1 MNTTSPGRDL
11 QISDSGRQVSLL
23 AAILFPALAAGMG
36 WGIRGQ
42 YGHETGAM
50 IAGALTSLTI
60 VLLFVPHYSSLA
72 GARAA
77 ALMTAAI
84 GIGGTMTYGQTVGL
98 THDSTL
104 IGHWDAFR
112 WGMLGLAIKGGIW
125 IGFGG
130 VFLGIGLS
138 GVRYR
143 FWEIFVLILV
153 LLGLSRLGVA
163 VLNSP
168 FDPAN
173 KILPAIYF
181 SDSWEFEPG
190 ADLKPRPEVWGGL
203 LFALVGL
210 LVYVRLFRNDRLA
223 LRLGLFAILG
233 GMLGFPGGQCIQAY
247 HAWNS
252 EAFATGAWKDWF
264 GYFNWW
270 NMMETAFGMIWGSV
284 LGLGVWLNRRLIPSE
299 CPQPAVSLTPSW
311 EAALCVFHGVLL
323 IASEQA
329 TLGTGGHIVSGYT
342 SGGLLMT
349 LIPAAA
355 ICSGR
360 AWPYL
365 MVLPIVAA
373 PIVAK
378 SIRAFNY
385 SDTPHFSSGTGWL
398 VIVAIPMA
406 ILSYAAIELMIR
418 GHHKQSTRSFAAVA
432 LLLTTFTFF
441 GLNTEFFGHGWPW
454 RQWTGRTPNQIIFS
468 VCAIALT
475 GLCLTMLRRRDPLQS
490 GSVIERR

>member
-1 MNTTSPGRDL
+1 MNTTLPGPDL
-11 QISDSGRQVSLL
+11 QASESRQHVSLM
-23 AAILFPALAAGMG
+23 AAIVFPALAAGMG

-60 VLLFVPHYSSLA
+60 VLLFVPQWSSLS

-98 THDSTL
+98 THDSEL
-104 IGHWDAFR
+104 VGHWDAFR

-130 VFLGIGLS
+130 VFLGMGLS

-143 FWEIFVLILV
+143 FWELFVLVLV
-153 LLGLSRLGVA
+153 LLGLAKLGVT

-173 KILPAIYF
+173 KILPKIYF
-181 SDSWEFEPG
+181 SDSWDFEPNSQ
-190 ADLKPRPEVWGGL
+190 LKPRAEVWGGL
-203 LFALVGL
+203 LFALAGL
-210 LVYVRLFRNDRLA
+210 LVYVRLLRNDRLA

-252 EAFATGAWKDWF
+252 EAMANGAWKDWVKHI
-264 GYFNWW
+264 NWW
-270 NMMETAFGMIWGSV
+270 NMMETAFGTIWGAV

-299 CPQPAVSLTPSW
+299 WPQPAVSLTPSW
-311 EAALCVFHGVLL
+311 EAALCAFHGVLL

-342 SGGLLMT
+342 AGGLLMT

-365 MVLPIVAA
+365 MVLPITAA
-373 PIVAK
+373 PIIAK

-418 GHHKQSTRSFAAVA
+418 GQNKQSTRSFAAVA
-432 LLLTTFTFF
+432 LLLTTFTYY
-441 GLNTEFFGHGWPW
+441 GLNTEFFEHGWPW
-454 RQWTGRTPNQIIFS
+454 KEWTGRTPNQIIFT

-475 GLCLTMLRRRDPLQS
+475 GLSFSALRQRDRLSPGTATEQ
-490 GSVIERR
+490 R